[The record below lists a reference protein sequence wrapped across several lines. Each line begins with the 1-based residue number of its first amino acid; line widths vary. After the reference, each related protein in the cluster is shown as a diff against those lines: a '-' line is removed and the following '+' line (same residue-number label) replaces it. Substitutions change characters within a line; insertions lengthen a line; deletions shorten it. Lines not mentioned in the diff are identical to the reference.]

1 VRRVQTQ
8 CMQLNMDHFL
18 GLDSFF
24 SLVFVLVVALFAG
37 LVKGVVGFA
46 MPTIL
51 ISGLT
56 LVLAP
61 EQALAA
67 LIIPTLVT
75 NGWQALRQGI
85 GRAIE
90 TVVQFRLFLAC
101 GLIMLVMSAQLVRI
115 LDVRILYGM
124 IGAPIALFAVLQ
136 LAGWHPKLAQRSARI
151 EAAVGGFAGFIG
163 GMSGIWGPPT
173 VAYLTAID
181 TAKQDQMRAQ
191 GVIYGLAAV
200 ALAGSHIQTGVFR
213 VESLPLTFLI
223 LPLALVGVWL
233 GFRVQDRIPQAAFR
247 SVTLVVL
254 VFAGLNLLRRAMFG

>member
-1 VRRVQTQ
+1 MRPVLTQ
-8 CMQLNMDHFL
+8 CISRNMDHFL
-18 GLDSFF
+18 GLDSFY
-24 SLVFVLVVALFAG
+24 SVVFVLAVAVLAG

-46 MPTIL
+46 MPMIF

-56 LVLAP
+56 LVLPP

-67 LIIPTLVT
+67 LIVPTLVT

-85 GRAIE
+85 GSAIQ

-101 GLIMLVMSAQLVRI
+101 GLVMLVISAQLVRV
-115 LDVRILYGM
+115 LDARVLYGL
-124 IGAPIALFAVLQ
+124 IGTPVALFAALQ

-173 VAYLTAID
+173 VGYLTAID
-181 TAKQDQMRAQ
+181 TPKQEQMRAQ

-200 ALAGSHIQTGVFR
+200 ALAGSHIQTGVLR
-213 VESLPLTFLI
+213 AASLPLTLTV
-223 LPLALVGVWL
+223 LPFALVGVWL
-233 GFRVQDRIPQAAFR
+233 GFRIQDRIPQAAFR

-254 VFAGLNLLRRAMFG
+254 VLAGVNLLRRAVFG

>member
-1 VRRVQTQ
+1 MLHVLRQYTPVR
-8 CMQLNMDHFL
+8 MDQFL
-18 GLDSFF
+18 GLDSYYSVSF
-24 SLVFVLVVALFAG
+24 VFAVALFAG
-37 LVKGVVGFA
+37 LVKGIVGFA

-67 LIIPTLVT
+67 LIVPTLVT

-85 GRAIE
+85 NSAIK

-101 GLIMLVMSAQLVRI
+101 GLVMLVLSAQLVRV
-115 LDVRILYGM
+115 LDTRILYGL
-124 IGAPIALFAVLQ
+124 IGGPVALFAGLQ
-136 LAGWHPKLAQRSARI
+136 MVGWHPKLAHRSARI
-151 EAAVGGFAGFIG
+151 EAAVGCFAGFIG

-173 VAYLTAID
+173 VGYLTAIG
-181 TAKQDQMRAQ
+181 TPKQEQMRAQ

-213 VESLPLTFLI
+213 IDSLPLTLTI
-223 LPLALVGVWL
+223 LPFALGGVWL
-233 GFRVQDRIPQAAFR
+233 GFRVQDRIPQVAFR
-247 SVTLVVL
+247 FVTLVVL
-254 VFAGLNLLRRAMFG
+254 ALAGLNLLRRALIG

>member
-1 VRRVQTQ
+1 VRHVLTQ
-8 CMQLNMDHFL
+8 CIPRNMDHFL
-18 GLDSFF
+18 GLDGFYS
-24 SLVFVLVVALFAG
+24 VAFVLTVAVFAG

-56 LVLAP
+56 LVLPP

-67 LIIPTLVT
+67 LIVPTLVT
-75 NGWQALRQGI
+75 NGWQALRQGVSS
-85 GRAIE
+85 AIQ
-90 TVVQFRLFLAC
+90 TVVQFRLFLLC
-101 GLIMLVMSAQLVRI
+101 GLVMLVISAQLVRV
-115 LDVRILYGM
+115 LDARVLYGM
-124 IGAPIALFAVLQ
+124 IGGPVAVFAALQ

-173 VAYLTAID
+173 VGYLTAID
-181 TAKQDQMRAQ
+181 TPKQEQMRAQ

-200 ALAGSHIQTGVFR
+200 ALAGSHIQTGVLR
-213 VESLPLTFLI
+213 VASLPLTFTI
-223 LPLALVGVWL
+223 LPFALVGVWL

-247 SVTLVVL
+247 TVTLVVL
-254 VFAGLNLLRRAMFG
+254 VLAGVNLLRRAVFG

>member
-1 VRRVQTQ
+1 
-8 CMQLNMDHFL
+8 MDHFL
-18 GLDSFF
+18 GLDSFY
-24 SLVFVLVVALFAG
+24 SVAFVLAVALFAG

-46 MPTIL
+46 MPMIL

-61 EQALAA
+61 E
-67 LIIPTLVT
+67 LVT

-85 GRAIE
+85 GSAIQ

-101 GLIMLVMSAQLVRI
+101 GLAMLVISAQLVRV
-115 LDVRILYGM
+115 LDARVLYGL
-124 IGAPIALFAVLQ
+124 IGGPVTVFAALQ

-173 VAYLTAID
+173 VGYLTAID
-181 TAKQDQMRAQ
+181 TPKQEQMRAQ

-200 ALAGSHIQTGVFR
+200 ALAGSHIQTGVLR
-213 VESLPLTFLI
+213 VASLPLTLTI
-223 LPLALVGVWL
+223 LPFALVGVWL

-254 VFAGLNLLRRAMFG
+254 VLAGVNLLRRAVFG

>member
-1 VRRVQTQ
+1 MRRVQSQ
-8 CMQLNMDHFL
+8 CISINMDHFL
-18 GLDSFF
+18 GLDSFY
-24 SLVFVLVVALFAG
+24 SVAFVLAVALFAG

-75 NGWQALRQGI
+75 NGWQALRQGMGSAI
-85 GRAIE
+85 G

-101 GLIMLVMSAQLVRI
+101 GLVMLVMSAQLVRV
-115 LDVRILYGM
+115 LDARVLYGL
-124 IGAPIALFAVLQ
+124 IGAPIALFAALQ

-151 EAAVGGFAGFIG
+151 EAAVGSFAGFIG

-181 TAKQDQMRAQ
+181 TPKQDQMRAQ

-213 VESLPLTFLI
+213 VESLPLTLVI
-223 LPLALVGVWL
+223 LPFALVGVWL
-233 GFRVQDRIPQAAFR
+233 GFRVQDRIPQVAFR

-254 VFAGLNLLRRAMFG
+254 VFAGLNLLRRAAFG